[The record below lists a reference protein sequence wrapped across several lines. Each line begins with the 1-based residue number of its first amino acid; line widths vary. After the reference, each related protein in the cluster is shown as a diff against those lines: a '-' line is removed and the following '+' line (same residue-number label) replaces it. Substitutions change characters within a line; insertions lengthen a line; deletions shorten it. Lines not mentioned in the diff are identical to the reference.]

1 MNKVGEITTMGLKFV
16 VLYKEGLNPFR
27 LYRKYYHNGWH
38 QELIAKYAGMGSCLA
53 HMLDELNGIKYNVGR
68 R

>member
-16 VLYKEGLNPFR
+16 VMWDKGQLRLYK
-27 LYRKYYHNGWH
+27 KYYHNGWH
-38 QELIAKYAGMGSCLA
+38 QELLAKYADMNSCLA
-53 HMLDELNGIKYNVGR
+53 HMMDYVNGIRYNIER